1 MTRRFLGFVLALI
14 LTAFLLPVSA
24 FAETIGL
31 DAPLWL
37 QKDERWRD
45 VFLNV
50 DAGGK
55 ELTIGKAGC
64 TLCCLASAES
74 VRTGRDVTPFDM
86 LFRVRFSGDEL
97 QWPKGYEAIARSSG
111 GMLVRQAGPIL
122 LACLRS
128 GRPALVCL
136 HSPERGTHWVLV
148 YGCRD
153 LDPENPQ
160 TAHFLI
166 RDPANRDRTTFN
178 MAKEYFPEIRV
189 IRTYDVTDELRE
201 AAALAMEA
209 E

>member
-1 MTRRFLGFVLALI
+1 MKKRFGLFCLLAAL
-14 LTAFLLPVSA
+14 FLFASA
-24 FAETIGL
+24 MAETIEL
-31 DAPLWL
+31 SAPLWL

-50 DAGGK
+50 DAGGQ

-64 TLCCLASAES
+64 TLCCLASVES
-74 VRTGRDVTPFDM
+74 VRTGEKVTPFEM
-86 LFRVRFSGDEL
+86 LFRVKFSGDEL
-97 QWPKGYEAIARSSG
+97 QWPREYEALARSQKG
-111 GMLVRQAGPIL
+111 LWVRQAAPIL

-128 GRPALVCL
+128 GRPALVSL
-136 HSPERGTHWVLV
+136 HSPELGTHWVVV

-166 RDPANRDRTTFN
+166 RYPGTKNRTTFN
-178 MAKEYFPEIRV
+178 MVKEYFPEIRV
-189 IRTYDVTDELRE
+189 IRTYDVTDELRSIAE
-201 AAALAMEA
+201 RALAE

>member
-1 MTRRFLGFVLALI
+1 MKRKI
-14 LTAFLLPVSA
+14 AFLCLFLVLISFASA
-24 FAETIGL
+24 LAETIEL

-37 QKDERWRD
+37 QKDKRWRD

-64 TLCCLASAES
+64 TLCCLASVES
-74 VRTGRDVTPFDM
+74 VRTGEKITPFDM
-86 LFRVRFSGDEL
+86 LFRVKFTGDEL
-97 QWPKGYEAIARSSG
+97 QWPRGYEALARSQKG
-111 GMLVRQAGPIL
+111 LWVRQAAPIL

-136 HSPERGTHWVLV
+136 HSDELGSHWVVV

-166 RDPANRDRTTFN
+166 RDPGTKDRTTFN
-178 MAKEYFPEIRV
+178 MVKEYFPEIRV
-189 IRTYDVTDELRE
+189 IRTYDVTDELRDVAE
-201 AAALAMEA
+201 RALAE